1 MHHADVCV
9 EKFSQEK
16 QPSFSTCFPQLV
28 LPIWRLC
35 VCVRVRVRAC
45 GIFRVTKGSHSH
57 PLEPP
62 HPTILRGFTATGCGC
77 RGRVLY
83 LCQSGPN
90 DGFQMCR
97 YSRLCL
103 MRIATMG
110 VVWRARIKI
119 MQTRTSAYLITYPTK
134 DVPNR
139 QESNERML
147 SSSQEL
153 QQQQPPLLGLGQMLE
168 VSSLGVV
175 PSANTPCSS
184 VTQARNA
191 AEKGTGVCHTHA
203 NPTPLHPSVNC
214 SGWKTNTP
222 SSSSFIPSQWGQT
235 QLWGFGQWHQKSKA
249 KALVGFDTKVT
260 VIWLL
265 ESWSHLTAVTQT
277 AAQVQESCW
286 LQVSLYIFECL
297 QSPFHPPT
305 DKRKKKKAGTRSRF
319 SAVTLQNMWNKKI
332 WALWT
337 HPFTWSQVKSPDH
350 FTLKV
355 FTAKNTKTNTR
366 WGRAICEKKSDFW
379 SETEQQLR
387 LAGIKCPD
395 IHKPQCPHFGE
406 IIKVKPSLISA
417 LLCLWL

>member
-16 QPSFSTCFPQLV
+16 QPSFSTSFPQLV

-35 VCVRVRVRAC
+35 VCVRVRAC
-45 GIFRVTKGSHSH
+45 DIFRVTKGSHSH

-62 HPTILRGFTATGCGC
+62 HPTVLCGFTATGCGC

-153 QQQQPPLLGLGQMLE
+153 QQQQPPLLGLRQMLQ

-175 PSANTPCSS
+175 PSVNTPCSS

-265 ESWSHLTAVTQT
+265 ESWSHLTAVNQT
-277 AAQVQESCW
+277 AAQVQKSCW

-305 DKRKKKKAGTRSRF
+305 DKRKKKES
-319 SAVTLQNMWNKKI
+319 WN
-332 WALWT
+332 T
-337 HPFTWSQVKSPDH
+337 
-350 FTLKV
+350 
-355 FTAKNTKTNTR
+355 
-366 WGRAICEKKSDFW
+366 
-379 SETEQQLR
+379 
-387 LAGIKCPD
+387 
-395 IHKPQCPHFGE
+395 
-406 IIKVKPSLISA
+406 
-417 LLCLWL
+417 